1 MPTVAHCLAAHAAVC
16 TACTACRERNDGLYR
31 VITYL
36 VAKMVEELGIA
47 LLNSI
52 VFGGWA
58 EVLGGVVVL
67 VFWLSCGGLA
77 LLPLRLVTSLR
88 VHACCVHGM
97 AFTLPTQTQPSPIP
111 L

>member
-1 MPTVAHCLAAHAAVC
+1 MHCTLAAAVLLCQPDVAHLLRWCTDVPLCTAC

-52 VFGGWA
+52 IFGG
-58 EVLGGVVVL
+58 
-67 VFWLSCGGLA
+67 
-77 LLPLRLVTSLR
+77 
-88 VHACCVHGM
+88 CCMQAAGSV
-97 AFTLPTQTQPSPIP
+97 
-111 L
+111 

>member
-1 MPTVAHCLAAHAAVC
+1 VYRGRGPSCSRCAAIAAKCLTR

-52 VFGGWA
+52 VFGGCCRPA
-58 EVLGGVVVL
+58 GRPAGRQVAG
-67 VFWLSCGGLA
+67 SC
-77 LLPLRLVTSLR
+77 
-88 VHACCVHGM
+88 
-97 AFTLPTQTQPSPIP
+97 
-111 L
+111 

>member
-52 VFGGWA
+52 VFGGCCRPSGQPA
-58 EVLGGVVVL
+58 GRQVAG
-67 VFWLSCGGLA
+67 SC
-77 LLPLRLVTSLR
+77 
-88 VHACCVHGM
+88 
-97 AFTLPTQTQPSPIP
+97 
-111 L
+111 